1 MNAYAFAHPFASHTF
16 QHTNQCLQKR
26 VQANARDS
34 AGAGA
39 KLDTTNLLTDRRAA
53 YNKGLAK
60 WWVTRKVRVGAV
72 FKSLKKMEGSNLRN
86 SF

>member
-34 AGAGA
+34 AGTGA
-39 KLDTTNLLTDRRAA
+39 KLDTTNLRKDRRASA
-53 YNKGLAK
+53 NKGFIK
-60 WWVTRKVRVGAV
+60 WRGPCVIETIVHLINLVRGDSEVP
-72 FKSLKKMEGSNLRN
+72 
-86 SF
+86 